1 MFITDIRN
9 CKPFP
14 SLVACCLNQPLC
26 LRPGRTREQEVQRVN
41 KELANIRNKFRE
53 SQLSGYQK
61 KKYVCKLAFM
71 YILGYPIDFG
81 HAEAVNLLASPI
93 YSEKSIVRWFSS
105 AFSVS
110 SISNSGK

>member
-1 MFITDIRN
+1 
-9 CKPFP
+9 
-14 SLVACCLNQPLC
+14 
-26 LRPGRTREQEVQRVN
+26 VN

-53 SQLSGYQK
+53 PQLSGYQK

-93 YSEKSIVRWFSS
+93 YSEKSIVSRRSPKLLQYKILKIKS
-105 AFSVS
+105 
-110 SISNSGK
+110 